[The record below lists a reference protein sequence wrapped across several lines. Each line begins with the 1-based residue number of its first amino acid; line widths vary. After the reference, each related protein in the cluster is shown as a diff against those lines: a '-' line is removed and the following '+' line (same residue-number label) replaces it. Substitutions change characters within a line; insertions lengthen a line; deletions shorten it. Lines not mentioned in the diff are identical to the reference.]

1 METPSKQAP
10 DSIKKLGELIHDIKF
25 AMLTSTHADG
35 SLHSRPM
42 ATQQIEFDGNLW
54 FFTGLNSEKV
64 RELESNPE
72 VNLSY
77 SAPDDQRYVSVSG
90 RADVSRDRKKMKE
103 LWNPLLKAWFP
114 GGLDDPDIC
123 LLHVDVTHAE
133 YWDSPSS
140 KMVQLAGFI
149 KSVVTGTRLKNPG
162 EHGELDTRSRGE
174 SSKDR
179 ASNDRS
185 SKEPAA

>member
-1 METPSKQAP
+1 MKTPSTQAP
-10 DSIKKLGELIHDIKF
+10 DSIRKLGELIHDVKF
-25 AMLTSTHADG
+25 AMLTSVHADG

-42 ATQQIEFDGNLW
+42 ATQQVEFDGNLW

-77 SAPDDQRYVSVSG
+77 SAPEAQRYVSVSG
-90 RADVSRDRKKMKE
+90 RANISRDRKKMEE
-103 LWNPLLKAWFP
+103 LWNPLFKAWFP
-114 GGLDDPDIC
+114 KGLNDPDIC

-149 KSVVTGTRLKNPG
+149 KSVVTGKRLEKPG
-162 EHGELDTRSRGE
+162 EHAELDTRSRDK
-174 SSKDR
+174 SSKD
-179 ASNDRS
+179 
-185 SKEPAA
+185 PAA

>member
-1 METPSKQAP
+1 METPSTQAP
-10 DSIKKLGELIHDIKF
+10 DSIKKLGELIHDVKF
-25 AMLTSTHADG
+25 AMLTSVHPDG
-35 SLHSRPM
+35 SLRSRPM
-42 ATQQIEFDGNLW
+42 ATQQVEFDGNLW

-90 RADVSRDRKKMKE
+90 RANVSRDRKKMEE

-114 GGLDDPDIC
+114 RGLDDPDIC

-149 KSVVTGTRLKNPG
+149 KSVVTGKRLEKPG
-162 EHGELDTRSRGE
+162 EHEELDTHSRDQG
-174 SSKDR
+174 SK
-179 ASNDRS
+179 DRS

>member
-1 METPSKQAP
+1 MVMETPSKQAP

-42 ATQQIEFDGNLW
+42 ATQQMEFDGNLW

-90 RADVSRDRKKMKE
+90 RADVSRDREKMKE

-133 YWDSPSS
+133 Y
-140 KMVQLAGFI
+140 LGFTFQQDGATRRVHQVSGHRHTI
-149 KSVVTGTRLKNPG
+149 EKSRRARRTGYTFPG
-162 EHGELDTRSRGE
+162 REL
-174 SSKDR
+174 
-179 ASNDRS
+179 
-185 SKEPAA
+185 